1 MVVLLILRT
10 KLKFR
15 FLVFTA
21 GLTLEKQSSDSLQ
34 LACDIKQ
41 AKNSLDVLSE
51 VFQLTS
57 DFSHISAII
66 TLPDALVP
74 AFQCVGSLRVLIGN
88 FRPDSK
94 HEEILGFKELSKKID
109 LVRNDIKD
117 LENLIRSE
125 LAELQYA
132 NAVNRIESG
141 VEYFH
146 DIRNVSDASE
156 RLIYQKSLCANENCA
171 LSVKALL
178 DGLTRGGLFASSI
191 LDKLYDR
198 TGGTRPRIS
207 ALATRV
213 LRLVCGGIMVISP
226 YETMMHGVNEAAL
239 ITEGLYRRL
248 NEARFKVQST
258 LDRCQNDFRGNMLN
272 DLNRYL
278 GAGGSNEALVTKISE
293 FMRVKYDWL

>member
-1 MVVLLILRT
+1 MVGLLILRT

-41 AKNSLDVLSE
+41 AKNSLDVLSG

-57 DFSHISAII
+57 DFSHISTII

-74 AFQCVGSLRVLIGN
+74 AFQCVGSLLVLIGN

-132 NAVNRIESG
+132 DAVNRIESG

-156 RLIYQKSLCANENCA
+156 RLIYQNELKSLCANENCA

-198 TGGTRPRIS
+198 TGGNRPRIG

-226 YETMMHGVNEAAL
+226 YETMIHGANEAAL

-272 DLNRYL
+272 DLNIGTL
-278 GAGGSNEALVTKISE
+278 MQMDQ
-293 FMRVKYDWL
+293 MRLWLQR